1 MAWFECWYGLAYNEA
16 GQYVLGTALIVGNDG
31 GFLAINNKGGT
42 VVATVGN
49 EDQGESTI
57 VLYNHDGDFD

>member
-1 MAWFECWYGLAYNEA
+1 
-16 GQYVLGTALIVGNDG
+16 LIVGNDG

-57 VLYNHDGDFD
+57 VLYNHDGDFDWS

>member
-1 MAWFECWYGLAYNEA
+1 MSKDI
-16 GQYVLGTALIVGNDG
+16 VLGTALIVGNDG
-31 GFLAINNKGGT
+31 GFLAINNKGGI

>member
-1 MAWFECWYGLAYNEA
+1 LAYNEA

-57 VLYNHDGDFD
+57 VPYNHDGDFD

>member
-1 MAWFECWYGLAYNEA
+1 M
-16 GQYVLGTALIVGNDG
+16 IVGNDG

-57 VLYNHDGDFD
+57 VLYNHDGDFDWSQTGKEQAQQPKS